1 MKVIVMFCLCV
12 SLRAYSQTPINKA
25 IPVQSTQRVVMHFDY
40 PEIIRVSTWDKNEIS
55 IQGSISING
64 GENDDA
70 FEIISSTS
78 GSVISI
84 KNEIKNLRGL
94 PQRITI
100 HDGAQ
105 KIVFRNEGE
114 FKKYKQEHGV
124 THYNR
129 TSHGVDMDIFLEIK
143 VPKGFETRVESVYGI
158 VEVKDFNGPLTVD
171 ATYGGVDASLSEK
184 ATGEITAETN
194 HGEIYSN
201 LDVKFIGES
210 ARQGDFHTYVSA
222 KPGNGPRYNFDSKFG
237 NVYLRKA
244 N

>member
-1 MKVIVMFCLCV
+1 MKVLVSLFVCL
-12 SLRAYSQTPINKA
+12 SLRAFSQTPINKV
-25 IPVQSTQRVVMHFDY
+25 IPVQSGQKIVMHFDY
-40 PEIIRVSTWDKNEIS
+40 PEIIRVSTWDKSEIS
-55 IQGSISING
+55 IQGSVSINM

-78 GSVISI
+78 GNVISI
-84 KNEIKNLRGL
+84 KNEIKNLRSL

-100 HDGAQ
+100 YDGAQ
-105 KIVFRNEGE
+105 KIVFRNEAE
-114 FKKYKQEHGV
+114 FRKYKQEHGT

-143 VPKGFETRVESVYGI
+143 VPEDFETRVESVYGI
-158 VEVKDFNGPLTVD
+158 VEVKDFIGPLTVD

-201 LDVKFIGES
+201 LDVKFKGES
-210 ARQGDFHTYVSA
+210 SRQGDFHTYVSA
-222 KPGNGPRYNFDSKFG
+222 KPGNGPRYNFDSKYG